1 MGKLA
6 LYGGSIVD
14 FAVQIIVHHLIG
26 DAEFTAKAEQAL
38 AMTVSGLEQ
47 TRLYGKLK
55 QGNCFEI
62 GNPAALVF
70 AILPVQSQIESLA
83 AHQTAGVQHSQ

>member
-1 MGKLA
+1 
-6 LYGGSIVD
+6 
-14 FAVQIIVHHLIG
+14 
-26 DAEFTAKAEQAL
+26 
-38 AMTVSGLEQ
+38 MTVSGLEQ

-62 GNPAALVF
+62 GNPEALVF